1 MTNPLIT
8 RLVVGEPKK
17 LALGK
22 PVGQNLGDPTGAALH
37 WKAGNWVGAR
47 APCLTWLSRL
57 LARIQP
63 QSIVVPIAAAKSG
76 AERFQR
82 LAVVGAG
89 VAVFVGGLGFGLA
102 TLRNQPEASGE
113 LPIAPAATVRMV
125 QFAYVSPQLEAAPA
139 PMEQQPFPIAKA
151 QPDAVTPPLPF
162 SPPLRE
168 PARPPEKVPAQEVT
182 KPALS
187 NAQKPPEP
195 TAKAQPPAPP
205 KATPARQ
212 EPQTVPAVV
221 LDEAAPRGSRAS
233 APAPTVPAEAAV
245 PVKQGAPAV
254 PPAAKPPIERER
266 GTGLIA
272 ITPDGKVAVF
282 TNPKTKLPQQFKIGE
297 QLPGGD
303 TIRSIDA
310 KEGKVVT
317 SMKEYSLD

>member
-22 PVGQNLGDPTGAALH
+22 PVGQNLGEPTGAALH

-47 APCLTWLSRL
+47 APRLIWLSRL
-57 LARIQP
+57 LARIQL
-63 QSIVVPIAAAKSG
+63 QSIVVPTAAAKSG
-76 AERFQR
+76 VERFQR
-82 LAVVGAG
+82 LALVGAG
-89 VAVFVGGLGFGLA
+89 VAVSVGGLGLGLA
-102 TLRNQPEASGE
+102 ALRNQLEASGE
-113 LPIAPAATVRMV
+113 LPIAPAATVRIV
-125 QFAYVSPQLEAAPA
+125 QSAYVPPQQEAAPA
-139 PMEQQPFPIAKA
+139 PVEKQPFPIAKA

-162 SPPLRE
+162 SPPLPE
-168 PARPPEKVPAQEVT
+168 PAKPPAKVPAQEVT
-182 KPALS
+182 KPAVS
-187 NAQKPPEP
+187 SAQKPPEP
-195 TAKAQPPAPP
+195 AAKAQPPVPP

-221 LDEAAPRGSRAS
+221 LDEAAPRGSRAP
-233 APAPTVPAEAAV
+233 APAPTVPAQAAV
-245 PVKQGAPAV
+245 PVNQSAPAV
-254 PPAAKPPIERER
+254 PPAPKPPIER